1 MIIDFWATWCPPCV
15 FQPSE
20 LNAFWER
27 HKDSGRYQVLG
38 VEVGGASIAEI
49 REWAAEND
57 AIAEYPVLTGADE
70 DLARRFGALGFPA
83 LVIVGPSGEIH
94 SVHVGLTTLQELE
107 EQVHG
112 DIDARRDRVPG
123 LLREGGLQVGDLKE
137 LLHIKREGMSEGAG
151 HRSIIGRFL
160 EHSRCY
166 YFHSGGDEEV
176 YCASADWMDRNFF
189 RRIEIMFPIQDPDI
203 KQRLIGD
210 LDLYLADNTQAW
222 QLTPM

>member
-1 MIIDFWATWCPPCV
+1 MSVQRAAALVVLCLGLGLLGCGDASGVGEGSAAGPKELAPDFTHPDLEGKPYQLSALRGKTVIIDFWATWCPPCV

-107 EQVHG
+107 EQVAGVEG
-112 DIDARRDRVPG
+112 D
-123 LLREGGLQVGDLKE
+123 
-137 LLHIKREGMSEGAG
+137 
-151 HRSIIGRFL
+151 
-160 EHSRCY
+160 
-166 YFHSGGDEEV
+166 
-176 YCASADWMDRNFF
+176 
-189 RRIEIMFPIQDPDI
+189 DPEAAP
-203 KQRLIGD
+203 KG
-210 LDLYLADNTQAW
+210 
-222 QLTPM
+222 